1 MAETWT
7 WIVPGGGGNFTLTDF
22 TIGMEIL
29 EGVTGRGLP
38 PIRRTRVLAAGQPGS
53 RLQDVEHDM
62 RTLQLPIL
70 LRGADEFARQGLID
84 EFAGLFD
91 PIRGVGTLQI
101 DNAIGVSRL
110 LNAMYAG
117 GLELVEDASNR
128 FPGCQAAVL
137 TFEADDPYW
146 YDTEEQTQ
154 SFGSTGTATPWF
166 LDPSKSILPV
176 SLSSSA
182 ILGTMTITVA
192 GVVKTFPTWTIDGP
206 GTDLVVRNDTTGREF
221 RWGGT
226 LGAGEQLIID
236 TRPPDKSVVSGA
248 GVNLFGG
255 LTAWDLW
262 PLVPGD
268 NDLIITL
275 AGTNGDSQVTVA
287 YTDRYLTA

>member
-1 MAETWT
+1 MAETWA
-7 WIVPGGGGNFTLTDF
+7 WIDANGDSFSMSTFDL
-22 TIGMEIL
+22 GMEII
-29 EGVTGRGLP
+29 EGVTGRGIP
-38 PIRRTRVLAAGQPGS
+38 PIRRTRILAAGQPGS

-62 RTLQLPIL
+62 RTLATPVL
-70 LRGADEFARQGLID
+70 LRASNESDRLTLIRD
-84 EFAGLFD
+84 WSRRFD
-91 PIRGVGTLQI
+91 PDRG
-101 DNAIGVSRL
+101 IGQLRLVAADDSERL
-110 LNAMYAG
+110 LNAIYADG
-117 GLELVEDASNR
+117 FELVEDATER
-128 FPGCQAAVL
+128 YPGCQAAVL
-137 TFEADDPYW
+137 TFESDDPYF
-146 YDTEEQTQ
+146 YDTGAQDQ

-182 ILGTMTITVA
+182 LLGTTTLTIA
-192 GVVKTFPTWTIDGP
+192 GDVKTWPTWTVDGP
-206 GTDLVVRNDTTGREF
+206 GTDLVVRNDTSGREF

-226 LGAGEQLIID
+226 LGIGEQLIID
-236 TRPPDKSVVSGA
+236 TRPAIKSVLSDA

-262 PLVPGD
+262 PLVPGG